1 MLLVKCRCCDSTN
14 LETFLDLGQS
24 PISNDYQDSA
34 ESQAKLFPLRVLV
47 CMDCEFLQLSEELDP
62 STHFNSSYPY
72 FSGYSKTWISH
83 CQVTASSL
91 ADRFEIG
98 VGKTV
103 LEIASNDG
111 TYIKN
116 FLDFGADVLG
126 IEPSLNVAK
135 VAESRGIKTIVEF
148 FTTPLAQDL
157 KLNGIFPDLI
167 IGCNVLAHVPS
178 IRDFLSG
185 VSVLLMENAVAVF
198 EFPHASKMIEQG
210 EFDTIYHEHYSYLN
224 LTPLN
229 SLCNQLGLKIFDV
242 ETHEL
247 HGGSLRVFLCP
258 SGSARK
264 VTPNVNRIL
273 GYERSWCPTSDLV
286 RSDFQEKTNKLLLG
300 FRSRL
305 KLYQDRGFRVV
316 IFGAAAKGSTL
327 LNIANIHSN
336 LIEAAVDSSHAKQ
349 NKFIPGT
356 GIEIF
361 DPKDLQNLQPDV
373 IVILAWNFA
382 DEIMRQASEIFTP
395 TFCFLIP
402 IPNLVEVLSN

>member
-1 MLLVKCRCCDSTN
+1 MLLVHCRCCNSSN
-14 LETFLDLGQS
+14 LEIFLDLGQS
-24 PISNDYQDSA
+24 PISNDYQVSA
-34 ESQAKLFPLRVLV
+34 DTQAKLFPLRVLV

-62 STHFNSSYPY
+62 STHFNSNYPY

-91 ADRFEIG
+91 ALRFEIG
-98 VGKTV
+98 IGKKV
-103 LEIASNDG
+103 IEIASNDG

-116 FLDFGADVLG
+116 FLDLGADVLG

-135 VAESRGIKTIVEF
+135 VAESQGIQTMVEF
-148 FTTPLAQDL
+148 FTRPLAQKL
-157 KLNGIFPDLI
+157 KEEGIFPDLV

-185 VSVLLMENAVAVF
+185 VSILLNDSAVAVF
-198 EFPHASKMIEQG
+198 EFPHASRMIEQG

-229 SLCNQLGLKIFDV
+229 LLCSQLGLKIFDV

-247 HGGSLRVFLCP
+247 HGGSLRVFICR
-258 SGSARK
+258 SSSSRE
-264 VTPNVNRIL
+264 VTSNVSRVL
-273 GYERSWCPTSDLV
+273 DYERFWCPTSDLV
-286 RSDFQEKTNKLLLG
+286 RANFQQKTDKLLVNFKNKL
-300 FRSRL
+300 
-305 KLYQDRGFRVV
+305 KHYQDLGFRVV

-327 LNIANIHSN
+327 LNVANIDSN
-336 LIEAAVDSSHAKQ
+336 LITAAVDSSHAKQ
-349 NKFIPGT
+349 NRFIPGT

-361 DPKDLQNLQPDV
+361 NPKELSHLRPDV

-382 DEIMRQASEIFTP
+382 DEIIAQASEVFAP
-395 TFCFLIP
+395 SFCYLIP
-402 IPNLVEVLSN
+402 IPNLIEVMSN